1 MHTKK
6 LIVLSFCILFLHSH
20 SIFAQD
26 DNLLKELD
34 DYSTKEN
41 KGKSKQDNTAQNTFQ
56 LPAFKTLKIG
66 NLQSTKIGDKGE
78 LYLIVS
84 HRFGPLKDG
93 FDTFLGLDQ
102 ANTKIE
108 LLYSFWEG
116 TQFSLSRESFE
127 KTVAF
132 AVKSRFTKQSDTFP
146 LNLVGY
152 ATANINTEISNSR
165 FTNYT
170 LQSGDRMSYA
180 VQLLA
185 SHRFSERFSFE
196 LAPTYV
202 RENLQILEETGTAN
216 HNQFAMGFGG
226 RLKLSKR
233 VSLNAEYVHNFNRD
247 ENSIFYNPYTF
258 GVDIETGGHVFQL
271 LFTNAQSS
279 NEPGYIS
286 NAGGDIAFGF
296 NIVRVF

>member
-1 MHTKK
+1 MYYKRLT
-6 LIVLSFCILFLHSH
+6 ILFCFIFSLNIFST
-20 SIFAQD
+20 FAQED
-26 DNLLKELD
+26 LLNELD
-34 DYSTKEN
+34 DLVKKDKDSTKNNDGGETN
-41 KGKSKQDNTAQNTFQ
+41 FE

-66 NLQSTKIGDKGE
+66 NLQSTKVADKGD
-78 LYLIVS
+78 LFLIVS

-93 FDTFLGLDQ
+93 FDTFLGLDL

-108 LLYSFWEG
+108 LLYSFFDG
-116 TQFSLSRESFE
+116 LQFSISRESFE
-127 KTVAF
+127 KTIAF
-132 AVKSRFTKQSDTFP
+132 ASKVRLKRQSNSFP
-146 LNLVGY
+146 LNL
-152 ATANINTEISNSR
+152 TAYGTMNINAELSNSR

-170 LQSGDRMSYA
+170 LKDEDRFSYA
-180 VQLLA
+180 LQFLA
-185 SHRFSERFSFE
+185 SRRFSKNFSLE

-202 RENLQILEETGTAN
+202 RENLQILDETFEAN
-216 HNQFAMGFGG
+216 HNQFALGIGG

-233 VSLNAEYVHNFNRD
+233 ISFNAEYVHNFNRH

-271 LFTNAQSS
+271 LFTNAQST

>member
-1 MHTKK
+1 MHIKK
-6 LIVLSFCILFLHSH
+6 IILFFFFLF
-20 SIFAQD
+20 SIQTSFLFAQD
-26 DNLLKELD
+26 DLLNELD
-34 DYSTKEN
+34 DYVNEDFKDKNNDDKIQLN
-41 KGKSKQDNTAQNTFQ
+41 KFE

-66 NLQSTKIGDKGE
+66 NLQSTKIGDLGE

-116 TQFSLSRESFE
+116 IQFSLSRESFE
-127 KTVAF
+127 KTVAV
-132 AVKSRFTKQSDTFP
+132 AAKARIKKQSNSFP
-146 LNLVGY
+146 LNLAGY
-152 ATANINTEISNSR
+152 VTANINTELSNSR

-170 LQSGDRMSYA
+170 LKDSDRFSYA
-180 VQLLA
+180 IQLLA
-185 SHRFSERFSFE
+185 SRRFSERFSFE

-202 RENLQILEETGTAN
+202 RENLQILAETFEAN

-233 VSLNAEYVHNFNRD
+233 ISLNAEYVHNFNR
-247 ENSIFYNPYTF
+247 NKRSIFKNPYTF

-271 LFTNAQSS
+271 LFTNAQST

>member
-1 MHTKK
+1 MHIKK
-6 LIVLSFCILFLHSH
+6 ITLLFFFLLA
-20 SIFAQD
+20 IQTGYLFAQD
-26 DNLLKELD
+26 DLLNELD
-34 DYSTKEN
+34 DYSNEETTEKSN
-41 KGKSKQDNTAQNTFQ
+41 KNKKSQNKFE

-127 KTVAF
+127 KTVAL
-132 AVKSRFTKQSDTFP
+132 AVKSRFTKQSETFP
-146 LNLVGY
+146 FNLVGY
-152 ATANINTEISNSR
+152 ATANINTELSNSR
-165 FTNYT
+165 FSNYT
-170 LQSGDRMSYA
+170 LQDGDRMSYA

-185 SHRFSERFSFE
+185 SHRFSKRFSFE
-196 LAPTYV
+196 FAPTYV
-202 RENLQILEETGTAN
+202 RENLQILEETGAAN

-233 VSLNAEYVHNFNRD
+233 VSLNAEYVHNFSRD

>member
-1 MHTKK
+1 MHFKQ
-6 LIVLSFCILFLHSH
+6 I
-20 SIFAQD
+20 IFSLLLALQVIAISAQED
-26 DNLLKELD
+26 DQLLDELD
-34 DYSTKEN
+34 NYTNEEVNNKE
-41 KGKSKQDNTAQNTFQ
+41 KGKKANTKFE

-132 AVKSRFTKQSDTFP
+132 TVKSRFTKQSESFP
-146 LNLVGY
+146 FNLVGY

-185 SHRFSERFSFE
+185 SHRFSKRFSFE
-196 LAPTYV
+196 FAPTYV

>member
-1 MHTKK
+1 MHFKQIIFS
-6 LIVLSFCILFLHSH
+6 LLLSLPVIAIS
-20 SIFAQD
+20 AQED
-26 DNLLKELD
+26 DQLLDELD
-34 DYSTKEN
+34 NYTNEEVNNKE
-41 KGKSKQDNTAQNTFQ
+41 KGKKANAKFE

-132 AVKSRFTKQSDTFP
+132 AVKSRFTKQSESFP
-146 LNLVGY
+146 FNLVGY

-185 SHRFSERFSFE
+185 SHRFSKRFSFE
-196 LAPTYV
+196 FAPTYV
-202 RENLQILEETGTAN
+202 RENLQILEETGMAN

-279 NEPGYIS
+279 NVPGYIS

>member
-1 MHTKK
+1 MHFKRLT
-6 LIVLSFCILFLHSH
+6 LFFCFVLSINTST
-20 SIFAQD
+20 IFSQD
-26 DNLLKELD
+26 DLLNELD
-34 DYSTKEN
+34 DIVKKDKNSKDKNDKNSTQFE
-41 KGKSKQDNTAQNTFQ
+41 

-66 NLQSTKIGDKGE
+66 NLQSTKIVEKGD

-93 FDTFLGLDQ
+93 LDTFLGLDL

-108 LLYSFWEG
+108 LLYSFFDG
-116 TQFSLSRESFE
+116 IQFSISRESFE

-132 AVKSRFTKQSDTFP
+132 ASKVRVARQSSSFP
-146 LNLVGY
+146 LNLAAYG
-152 ATANINTEISNSR
+152 TININAELNNSR
-165 FTNYT
+165 FTNYR
-170 LQSGDRMSYA
+170 LKDADRFSYA
-180 VQLLA
+180 LQFLA
-185 SHRFSERFSFE
+185 SRRISKNFSLE

-202 RENLQILEETGTAN
+202 RENLQILEETFESN
-216 HNQFAMGFGG
+216 HNQFAMGIGG

-233 VSLNAEYVHNFNRD
+233 ISFNAEYVHNFNRHP
-247 ENSIFYNPYTF
+247 NSIYYNPYTF

-271 LFTNAQSS
+271 LFTNAQST
-279 NEPGYIS
+279 NEPGFIS

>member
-1 MHTKK
+1 MFFIGSLT
-6 LIVLSFCILFLHSH
+6 II
-20 SIFAQD
+20 AQD
-26 DNLLKELD
+26 DLLNELNEGSD
-34 DYSTKEN
+34 SVPMYE
-41 KGKSKQDNTAQNTFQ
+41 

-66 NLQSTKIGDKGE
+66 NLQSTKVAEKGD

-108 LLYSFWEG
+108 LLYSFWKG
-116 TQFSLSRESFE
+116 VQFSISRESFR
-127 KTVAF
+127 KTLALASKF
-132 AVKSRFTKQSDTFP
+132 SLLKQSSTFP
-146 LNLVGY
+146 FNIAGY
-152 ATANINTEISNSR
+152 ATINRNTEISNSR
-165 FTNYT
+165 FTNFT
-170 LQSGDRMSYA
+170 LKDADRYNYSL
-180 VQLLA
+180 QLLI
-185 SHRFSERFSFE
+185 SRRFSKRFSFE
-196 LAPTYV
+196 IAPTYI
-202 RENLQILEETGTAN
+202 RENLQILEETIEAN
-216 HNQFAMGFGG
+216 HNQFAMAFGG

-233 VSLNAEYVHNFNRD
+233 ISLNAEYAYNFNRHK
-247 ENSIFYNPYTF
+247 NSIYSNPYTF
-258 GVDIETGGHVFQL
+258 GIDIDTGGHVFQL